1 MGFHRHRR
9 VFVWSTRRFQLIA
22 DRLGFTLAYRRLL
35 GVEEQELFYHPH
47 IIGYRKTL
55 SGWRFIHR

>member
-1 MGFHRHRR
+1 MFI
-9 VFVWSTRRFQLIA
+9 WSTRRFQLIA
-22 DRLGFTLAYRRLL
+22 DRLGFTLAYGRLL